1 MSQENV
7 RVGPPGADA
16 SLPDQAPLTRA
27 EAEIRQWVADA
38 WDEDG
43 DYYPVRKFP
52 ESRPCHGRDEIAD
65 FLIDYGKVWAR
76 YEQHTVRLIPIGD
89 DRVLLH
95 ARLWAEGRESGLSL
109 DGDLYYAVW
118 LRHGRCFRQED
129 HLTLSGALHA
139 LGFRGDTL
147 HAVGLPE

>member
-1 MSQENV
+1 VE
-7 RVGPPGADA
+7 VGPPILGGR
-16 SLPDQAPLTRA
+16 LPDWPPLTRGD
-27 EAEIRQWVADA
+27 AEIRNWVAAA

-65 FLIDYGKVWAR
+65 FLVDLMKAWTR
-76 YEQHTVRLIPIGD
+76 YEHHAIKLIPIGD

-95 ARLWAEGRESGLSL
+95 ARLRAEGRESGLRL
-109 DGDLYYAVW
+109 DGDVYFAFW
-118 LRHGRCFRQED
+118 LRHGRWFRQED

-139 LGFRGDTL
+139 LGFRGNTL
-147 HAVGLPE
+147 EAAGLRA